1 MKPTTYFR
9 TYKWKSRCGNKTQ
22 PIKFNIKPFQY
33 TNNSQFDARVGKG
46 RKSVYGIATKLQIT
60 VFALMS
66 QTDEKKLYS
75 KILLKNIENDNN
87 NFEKGAIEL
96 E

>member
-1 MKPTTYFR
+1 MEHPWEMLYGV
-9 TYKWKSRCGNKTQ
+9 SNGH
-22 PIKFNIKPFQY
+22 I
-33 TNNSQFDARVGKG
+33 DARVEKG
-46 RKSVYGIATKLQIT
+46 RKSVYGIARKLQIT

-75 KILLKNIENDNN
+75 KILLKNIENDND
-87 NFEKGAIEL
+87 NFEKVATEL